1 MHTYTYPCIRNYSR
15 QVKLTPR
22 PPHREAIERTKKAIR
37 ESSGDCV
44 VKMAPTA
51 VDSGDDARLQ
61 ALMEQ
66 RERENA
72 EVSGDEDSEDGSDEG
87 NTAGP
92 APGA

>member
-1 MHTYTYPCIRNYSR
+1 MS
-15 QVKLTPR
+15 
-22 PPHREAIERTKKAIR
+22 PHRAAINRTNNAIL
-37 ESSGDCV
+37 EHGGHCF

-72 EVSGDEDSEDGSDEG
+72 EVSGDEDSGDGSDDENG
-87 NTAGP
+87 SAP
-92 APGA
+92 APASQI